1 MPTSR
6 RRKARELAMQAL
18 FYMDQSALAPEQA
31 LQLFVQQYPLPKQ
44 VDRFFNEIVA
54 GILENR
60 QSIDS
65 LIEKNSQNWKL
76 SRMSGVDRNV
86 MRIAVFEFLFKPD
99 IPNTVSINEAIEI
112 GKRFGSEETGAFVNG
127 ILDTIRLSLENDTG
141 AVPGKR

>member
-18 FYMDQSALAPEQA
+18 FYMDQSPMAPKQA
-31 LQLFVQQYPLPKQ
+31 LQLFVQQYPPPKQ
-44 VDRFFNEIVA
+44 VDRFFNEIVS

-60 QSIDS
+60 RNIDG
-65 LIEKNSQNWKL
+65 LIEKNAQHWKL

-99 IPNTVSINEAIEI
+99 IPKTVSINEAIEI

-127 ILDTIRLSLENDTG
+127 ILDSIRIELDNDAE